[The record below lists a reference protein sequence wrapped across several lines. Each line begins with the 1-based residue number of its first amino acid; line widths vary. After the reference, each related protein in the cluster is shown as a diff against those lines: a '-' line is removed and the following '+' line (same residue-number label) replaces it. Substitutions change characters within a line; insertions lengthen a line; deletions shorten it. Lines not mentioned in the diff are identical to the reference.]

1 MLRTAVALDETCL
14 EHDTGPGHPERAAR
28 LQAVAGAVDRAAS
41 ERLVRL
47 PPRAATLD
55 ELRRVHSVEHVAR
68 VAATAER
75 ERFAFDADTPTSN
88 RSYEAA
94 LRAAGGALAAVDA
107 VMTGTAANGFALVRP
122 PGHHAVPERAMGF
135 CLFNNVAVAAAHLRA
150 AHGLERVLIV
160 DWDVHHGNGTQDAFY
175 ADSHILFMSSHQY
188 PFYPGTGSAREV
200 GTGEGEGFT
209 LNVPLPG
216 GCGDAEYLQAYL
228 EVVEPVARQ
237 FRPEFVLISAGF
249 DAHGRDPLAE
259 MEVSERG
266 FAGLARLV
274 ARIARDVCG
283 NRLVAVLEGGYDL
296 AALGESVATVLD
308 ELGGGRLD
316 EPITP
321 PPSDRRAPIDRTREV
336 ARYYWRI

>member
-28 LQAVAGAVDRAAS
+28 LQAVARAVDGAAP

-55 ELRRVHSVEHVAR
+55 ELGRVHSVEHVAR

-75 ERFAFDADTPTSN
+75 DRFAFDADTPTSS
-88 RSYEAA
+88 RSFEAA
-94 LRAAGGALAAVDA
+94 LRAAGGALAAVDS
-107 VMTGTAANGFALVRP
+107 VMAGAAANGFALVRP
-122 PGHHAVPERAMGF
+122 PGHHAVPDRAMGF

-150 AHGLERVLIV
+150 AHGLDRVLVI

-175 ADSHILFMSSHQY
+175 ADSHVLFMSSHQY

-200 GTGEGEGFT
+200 GHGEGEGFT

-216 GCGDAEYLQAYL
+216 GCGDSEYLQAYL
-228 EVVEPVARQ
+228 EVVEPVARE

-249 DAHGRDPLAE
+249 DAHARDPLAE

-308 ELGGGRLD
+308 ELGGARLD
-316 EPITP
+316 DAISP
-321 PPSDRRAPIDRTREV
+321 PPSDRRAPIDQTREV
-336 ARYYWRI
+336 AKHYWRI

>member
-1 MLRTAVALDETCL
+1 MLRTAVALDDTCL

-28 LQAVAGAVDRAAS
+28 LQTVARAVDRTAP

-75 ERFAFDADTPTSN
+75 DRFAFDADTPTSS
-88 RSYEAA
+88 RSFEAA
-94 LRAAGGALAAVDA
+94 LRAAGGTLAAVDA
-107 VMTGTAANGFALVRP
+107 VMAGAAANGFALVRP

-150 AHGLERVLIV
+150 THGLERVLVV

-175 ADSHILFMSSHQY
+175 ADSHVLFMSSHQY

-200 GTGEGEGFT
+200 GRGEGEGFT

-249 DAHGRDPLAE
+249 DAHARDPLAE

-283 NRLVAVLEGGYDL
+283 SRLVAVLEGGYDL
-296 AALGESVATVLD
+296 GALGESVVTVLD
-308 ELGGGRLD
+308 ELGGARLD
-316 EPITP
+316 EPVTP
-321 PPSDRRAPIDRTREV
+321 PASDRRAPIDQTREV
-336 ARYYWRI
+336 ARHYWRI

>member
-28 LQAVAGAVDRAAS
+28 LQAVARAVDRAAS

-47 PPRAATLD
+47 PSRPATLD

-75 ERFAFDADTPTSN
+75 DRFAFDADTPTSS
-88 RSYEAA
+88 RSFEAA

-107 VMTGTAANGFALVRP
+107 VMAGTADNGFALVRP

-150 AHGLERVLIV
+150 AHGLERVLVV

-175 ADSHILFMSSHQY
+175 ADSHVLFMSSHQY

-200 GTGEGEGFT
+200 GRGEGEGFT
-209 LNVPLPG
+209 LNVPLPA

-249 DAHGRDPLAE
+249 DAHARDPLAE

-308 ELGGGRLD
+308 ELGGARLD
-316 EPITP
+316 EPVTP
-321 PPSDRRAPIDRTREV
+321 PASERRAPIDQTREV
-336 ARYYWRI
+336 AKHYWRI